1 MQSTY
6 YSELF
11 DGLHEQARAISGLD
25 DFGDSYYRDNLKYL
39 LNAYDATAQLSE
51 QGRAVIAKTLL
62 DCLVSRLLSVDGWKK
77 NPQCLKQ
84 TIESPIFV
92 IGLPRTGTTA
102 LHKLLAAD
110 PDCQY
115 LEYWLA
121 TSPMTRPPR
130 QLWKDNAHYARAE
143 KSLQELYA
151 RADGLKSAHH
161 MTAETADECRFLLMQ
176 DFVGMTYPCNATIP
190 DYESWIVDTN
200 LVPAYQRHR
209 DNLCL
214 IGANDQSKRWV
225 LKNPGHIFAL
235 QALVAV
241 YPDCKIIQ
249 THRDPSALIPS
260 VSSLVYRVRSVNE
273 PGVSKAQVGRQML
286 DQWAQSLDRCI
297 EARKAIEPDQIL
309 DIYYDDFVAD
319 AIGTAR
325 SIYSHFDL
333 TMSAETEKSLAS
345 WHDDNRQGKHGVH
358 DYSAQEYGLS
368 ADIIR
373 DRFADYIRHFSVP
386 LYDVVG

>member
-1 MQSTY
+1 MHGTV
-6 YSELF
+6 YSDRF
-11 DGLHEQARAISGLD
+11 DELHEQASAVSGLT
-25 DFGDSYYRDNLKYL
+25 DFGDGYYRDNLKYL
-39 LNAYDATAQLSE
+39 LNAYDDTAQLSE
-51 QGRAVIAKTLL
+51 QGRAVIEKTLL
-62 DCLVSRLLSVDGWKK
+62 DCLVSRLLSVDGWKN

-84 TIESPIFV
+84 KIESPIFV

-110 PDCQY
+110 PGSQY

-130 QLWKDNAHYARAE
+130 QQWQDNAHYLRAE
-143 KSLQELYA
+143 KGLQELYA
-151 RADGLKSAHH
+151 RAEGLKSAHH

-190 DYESWIVDTN
+190 DYEAWIVDRD

-214 IGANDQSKRWV
+214 IGANDQQKRWV

-241 YPDCKIIQ
+241 YPDCKIVQ

-286 DQWAQSLDRCI
+286 DQWAESLDRCI
-297 EARKAIEPDQIL
+297 QARTMIKPGQIL

-319 AIGTAR
+319 SIATAR
-325 SIYSHFDL
+325 SIYAHFNL
-333 TMSAETEKSLAS
+333 TMSDETENSLAS
-345 WHDDNRQGKHGVH
+345 WHEDNRQGKYGVH
-358 DYSAQEYGLS
+358 DYSAEEYGLS
-368 ADIIR
+368 AAMIR
-373 DRFADYIRHFSVP
+373 ERFADYIGHFSVP
-386 LYDVVG
+386 LYDDIR